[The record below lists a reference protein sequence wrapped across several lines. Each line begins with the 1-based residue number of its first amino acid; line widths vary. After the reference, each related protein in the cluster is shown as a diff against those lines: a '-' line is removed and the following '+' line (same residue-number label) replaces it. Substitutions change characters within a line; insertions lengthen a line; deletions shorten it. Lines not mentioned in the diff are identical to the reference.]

1 VGCSQKGPSSD
12 GPAPAAPKPL
22 AAGVDVN
29 GFDKSV
35 RPQDDLYRY
44 VNGAWLAKTEI
55 PADRGSYGGFVET
68 IDRTQDRLKGIVEEA
83 AKASSKTAGSDQQ
96 KLGDFYTAF
105 MDESRA
111 NSL

>member
-1 VGCSQKGPSSD
+1 MQKLIVPVLAAGLAIACSQKGPSSD
-12 GPAPAAPKPL
+12 GAAPAAPRPL

-35 RPQDDLYRY
+35 GPQDDLYRY
-44 VNGAWLAKTEI
+44 VNGAWLAKTGI

-83 AKASSKTAGSDQQ
+83 AKATGNQAPSP
-96 KLGDFYTAF
+96 
-105 MDESRA
+105 
-111 NSL
+111 